1 MDDNPFANPFAEDG
15 DSNPF
20 ASVVRDPGRQSPL
33 AGYSS
38 GFESSSRRAS
48 LVSANTPSDLTGNA
62 FGQPQLQVDTEESPY
77 LRKLEQDGVI
87 SGITSPSAFQQPSFS
102 TSNNQRHVND
112 EVDAFH
118 GGFYSPPAFNTVNPA
133 TSQQG
138 FRLDESTSGE
148 GFQDRD
154 VPSSDQ
160 PTVSHVQQDDLE
172 ALGLAPSVD
181 PTSDLKAAFIKH
193 QPAVQAKPESQEDS
207 VESDKTATKPA
218 SPTKFQPKP
227 RSEGLLAGARRKKK
241 IVGISMDT
249 VQKERERHRQRLEE
263 ERVEKERLMKAR
275 QEREKVEKETEKERP
290 QKEDV
295 DKNDAGDVKPD
306 EAPPTSPS
314 DRQPTISS
322 TTAEQILLASDPQ
335 HASQAIARQID
346 GQHDVSDDLSTLP
359 PLPES
364 GENTRASTP
373 QPSKAEADPSPARKP
388 PAREAFTTSPTHTHP
403 GVIRPHLD
411 PVVTSPLDGTRTTE
425 VDDVEPIFQA
435 LALGGS
441 SDQSAA
447 QSGRSSWGRAFE
459 EEEPAQSSTSQ
470 RASADALPPSAG
482 WTTDLPT
489 SGNAQ
494 RGTWGSPEAQEA
506 TADAW
511 GGGNGYAQVSL
522 RHQLCVSSLRLCT
535 QTTDSP
541 IRPTATRPL
550 STASIKS
557 PSLNAAI
564 PQPPPKTEPP
574 AFIIRIHDPTRVG
587 DPIRGHVVY
596 TVTTRTSSPHYASRE
611 SSVLRRF
618 SQFLWLVE
626 RVGANNPGVI
636 IPPVPDKQ
644 LSGAWVPEHD
654 LTRH

>member
-1 MDDNPFANPFAEDG
+1 MDDNPFANPFADDG

-20 ASVVRDPGRQSPL
+20 ASVRDPGHQSPL

-48 LVSANTPSDLTGNA
+48 IVSAHAASELTGNA
-62 FGQPQLQVDTEESPY
+62 FGSPQLQVDTEESPY

-102 TSNNQRHVND
+102 AADNQQHAND

-133 TSQQG
+133 TSQEG
-138 FRLDESTSGE
+138 FGLDESTSGE
-148 GFQDRD
+148 GFQDHN

-172 ALGLAPSVD
+172 ALGLAPVAD
-181 PTSDLKAAFIKH
+181 PTSDLKAAFIKRKS
-193 QPAVQAKPESQEDS
+193 AAQAKPEPQETP
-207 VESDKTATKPA
+207 VESDKSATKPA
-218 SPTKFQPKP
+218 SPTKSQSKP
-227 RSEGLLAGARRKKK
+227 RSVGASAGARRKKK

-249 VQKERERHRQRLEE
+249 VQKERERERQRLEE
-263 ERVEKERLMKAR
+263 ERAEKERLMK
-275 QEREKVEKETEKERP
+275 ERKELEKVDKEAEKERAA
-290 QKEDV
+290 KIDV
-295 DKNDAGDVKPD
+295 DKKDPADAKPED
-306 EAPPTSPS
+306 TSPTSPTE
-314 DRQPTISS
+314 RQPTISS
-322 TTAEQILLASDPQ
+322 KTAEQILLASDPQ

-346 GQHDVSDDLSTLP
+346 GQHDVPDDLSHLP

-373 QPSKAEADPSPARKP
+373 QPSRTEAHTSLARKP
-388 PAREAFTTSPTHTHP
+388 STREASTTSPTHTHP

-425 VDDVEPIFQA
+425 EDDVQPIFQA

-441 SDQSAA
+441 SEQPAA

-459 EEEPAQSSTSQ
+459 EDKPAQSSTSQ
-470 RASADALPPSAG
+470 SASADALPPSAG

-494 RGTWGSPEAQEA
+494 RGTWGSPEARDA

-522 RHQLCVSSLRLCT
+522 RHQLCASSLRLCT

-550 STASIKS
+550 STASIES
-557 PSLNAAI
+557 TSLNATV
-564 PQPPPKTEPP
+564 PPPPPKTETP

-644 LSGAWVPEHD
+644 ISGTLSFDDSPGEY
-654 LTRH
+654 